1 MEEFTMEPNVN
12 QDAASELTTNKKKIV
27 LAAVAA
33 VIVIAL
39 LGYWYWTKT
48 PQYSLKQMQES
59 VAKHDLA
66 AFNKYVDV
74 DSVTSRAID
83 QLLELKLNDPKDV
96 QDDTTKNFAAGLIK
110 LLKPQLVAVA
120 KDEIKTFVE
129 KGTTETQTPN
139 NPKIK
144 ELLNTGSGKAE
155 FKGVAY
161 TNKDGKIATVGLD
174 MFYPKL
180 NSTTLLEVKMREMDG
195 YWQIAEISNLASF
208 VKKLEELETAKLAE
222 INKQTIAEIN
232 SAIRLENI
240 TITKQS
246 PNRYTKVVAFPSR
259 ITFLTQKE
267 IREFQGLIT
276 VKTQDGKL
284 LLKDTVQ
291 ATVTTTSGK
300 VVDMSWSKEVN
311 MFSQSDNLMFNTPAE
326 QLVVSME
333 FQRLKFSDGTELKL
347 LDKLP

>member
-1 MEEFTMEPNVN
+1 MEPNVN
-12 QDAASELTTNKKKIV
+12 QEAASELTTNKKKIV

-66 AFNKYVDV
+66 AFNKYVDI

-110 LLKPQLVAVA
+110 ILKPQLVAVA
-120 KDEIKTFVE
+120 KEEMKTFVE
-129 KGTTETQTPN
+129 KGTTELPDNQSPN
-139 NPKIK
+139 NPKMK

-161 TNKDGKIATVGLD
+161 TNKDGKIATVGID

-180 NSTTLLEVKMREMDG
+180 NSTTLLEVRMREMDG

-222 INKQTIAEIN
+222 INKQTIHEIN

-246 PNRYTKVVAFPSR
+246 PNRYAKVVTFPSR
-259 ITFLTQKE
+259 ITFLTQKD

-291 ATVTTTSGK
+291 ATGTTTPGK
-300 VVDMSWSKEVN
+300 VVDMTWSKEVN
-311 MFSQSDNLMFNTPAE
+311 MFSQADNLMFNTPAD

>member
-1 MEEFTMEPNVN
+1 MEPTVN
-12 QDAASELTTNKKKIV
+12 PNSANELTSNKKKIV
-27 LAAVAA
+27 LAAVVA

-59 VAKHDLA
+59 VAQHDLA
-66 AFNKYVDV
+66 AFNKYVDI

-110 LLKPQLVAVA
+110 ILKPQLVAVA
-120 KDEIKTFVE
+120 KEEMKTFVE
-129 KGTTETQTPN
+129 KGTTEIPDNQSAN
-139 NPKIK
+139 NPKMK

-246 PNRYTKVVAFPSR
+246 LNRYAKVVAFPSH

-291 ATVTTTSGK
+291 ATATTTPGK

-311 MFSQSDNLMFNTPAE
+311 MFSQADNLMFNTPAE
-326 QLVVSME
+326 QLVISME
-333 FQRLKFSDGTELKL
+333 FQRLKFSDGTELKIL
-347 LDKLP
+347 EKLP

>member
-1 MEEFTMEPNVN
+1 MEPNVN
-12 QDAASELTTNKKKIV
+12 PDSASELTSNKKKIV

-48 PQYSLKQMQES
+48 PQYSLKLMQES
-59 VAKHDLA
+59 VVKHDLA
-66 AFNKYVDV
+66 AFNKYVDI

-110 LLKPQLVAVA
+110 ILKPQLVAVA
-120 KDEIKTFVE
+120 KEEMKTFVE
-129 KGTTETQTPN
+129 KGTTELPDNQSAN
-139 NPKIK
+139 NPKMK

-180 NSTTLLEVKMREMDG
+180 NSTTVLEVKMREMDG

-208 VKKLEELETAKLAE
+208 MKKLEELETAKLAE

-246 PNRYTKVVAFPSR
+246 LNRYAKV
-259 ITFLTQKE
+259 
-267 IREFQGLIT
+267 
-276 VKTQDGKL
+276 
-284 LLKDTVQ
+284 
-291 ATVTTTSGK
+291 
-300 VVDMSWSKEVN
+300 
-311 MFSQSDNLMFNTPAE
+311 
-326 QLVVSME
+326 
-333 FQRLKFSDGTELKL
+333 
-347 LDKLP
+347 

>member
-1 MEEFTMEPNVN
+1 MKPNVN
-12 QDAASELTTNKKKIV
+12 QDVASKLTTNKKKIV
-27 LAAVAA
+27 LTAVAA

-48 PQYSLKQMQES
+48 PQYSLKLMQES
-59 VAKHDLA
+59 VVKHDLA
-66 AFNKYVDV
+66 AFNKYVDI

-83 QLLELKLNDPKDV
+83 QLLELKLNDPRDV

-110 LLKPQLVAVA
+110 ILKPQLVAVA
-120 KDEIKTFVE
+120 KEEIKTFVE
-129 KGTTETQTPN
+129 KGTTELPDSQSPN
-139 NPKIK
+139 NPKMK

-180 NSTTLLEVKMREMDG
+180 NSTTVLEVKMREMDG

-232 SAIRLENI
+232 NAIRLENI

-246 PNRYTKVVAFPSR
+246 PNRYAKVVTFPSR
-259 ITFLTQKE
+259 ITFLTPKD

-284 LLKDTVQ
+284 LLKDTVT
-291 ATVTTTSGK
+291 AAGTTTPGK
-300 VVDMSWSKEVN
+300 VVDMTWSKEVN
-311 MFSQSDNLMFNTPAE
+311 MFSQSDNLMFNTPAD

-333 FQRLKFSDGTELKL
+333 FQRLKFSDGTELKI

>member
-1 MEEFTMEPNVN
+1 MEPNV
-12 QDAASELTTNKKKIV
+12 QDVASKLTTNKKKIV
-27 LAAVAA
+27 LTAVAA

-48 PQYSLKQMQES
+48 PQYSLKLMQES

-66 AFNKYVDV
+66 AFNKYVDI

-110 LLKPQLVAVA
+110 ILKPQLVAVA
-120 KDEIKTFVE
+120 KEEIKTFVE
-129 KGTTETQTPN
+129 KGTTELPDNHN
-139 NPKIK
+139 NPKMK

-161 TNKDGKIATVGLD
+161 TNKDGKIATVGID

-246 PNRYTKVVAFPSR
+246 LNRYAKVVAFPSR
-259 ITFLTQKE
+259 ITFLAQKD

-284 LLKDTVQ
+284 LLKDTVT
-291 ATVTTTSGK
+291 ATGTTTPGK
-300 VVDMSWSKEVN
+300 VVDMTWSKEVN
-311 MFSQSDNLMFNTPAE
+311 MFSQADNLMFNTPAE

-333 FQRLKFSDGTELKL
+333 FQRIKFSDGTELKI

>member
-1 MEEFTMEPNVN
+1 
-12 QDAASELTTNKKKIV
+12 
-27 LAAVAA
+27 
-33 VIVIAL
+33 
-39 LGYWYWTKT
+39 
-48 PQYSLKQMQES
+48 MQES
-59 VAKHDLA
+59 VIKHDLA

-96 QDDTTKNFAAGLIK
+96 QDDTTKNFAAGLVK

-129 KGTTETQTPN
+129 KGTTELPASQAPN

-144 ELLNTGSGKAE
+144 ELLSTGSGKAE

-180 NSTTLLEVKMREMDG
+180 NSTTVLEVKMREMEG

-208 VKKLEELETAKLAE
+208 VKKLEELEAAKLAE
-222 INKQTIAEIN
+222 INKQTITEIN
-232 SAIRLENI
+232 SAIRIENI
-240 TITKQS
+240 SITKQS
-246 PNRYTKVVAFPSR
+246 SNRYAKVVTFPSR
-259 ITFLTQKE
+259 ITFLTQKD
-267 IREFQGLIT
+267 IREFQGMIT

-284 LLKDTVQ
+284 LLKDTVT
-291 ATVTTTSGK
+291 ATGTTTPGK

-326 QLVVSME
+326 QLVISME

>member
-1 MEEFTMEPNVN
+1 M
-12 QDAASELTTNKKKIV
+12 
-27 LAAVAA
+27 
-33 VIVIAL
+33 
-39 LGYWYWTKT
+39 
-48 PQYSLKQMQES
+48 
-59 VAKHDLA
+59 
-66 AFNKYVDV
+66 
-74 DSVTSRAID
+74 
-83 QLLELKLNDPKDV
+83 
-96 QDDTTKNFAAGLIK
+96 
-110 LLKPQLVAVA
+110 
-120 KDEIKTFVE
+120 
-129 KGTTETQTPN
+129 
-139 NPKIK
+139 K

-180 NSTTLLEVKMREMDG
+180 NSTTVLEVKMREMDG

-208 VKKLEELETAKLAE
+208 MKKLEELETAKLAE

-232 SAIRLENI
+232 SAIRLESI

-246 PNRYTKVVAFPSR
+246 LNRYAKVVAFPSR
-259 ITFLTQKE
+259 ITFLSQKD

-291 ATVTTTSGK
+291 ATGTTTPGK

-311 MFSQSDNLMFNTPAE
+311 MFSQADNLMFNTPAD

>member
-1 MEEFTMEPNVN
+1 
-12 QDAASELTTNKKKIV
+12 
-27 LAAVAA
+27 
-33 VIVIAL
+33 
-39 LGYWYWTKT
+39 
-48 PQYSLKQMQES
+48 MQES
-59 VAKHDLA
+59 VVKHDLA
-66 AFNKYVDV
+66 AFNKYVDI

-83 QLLELKLNDPKDV
+83 QLLELKLNDPRDV

-110 LLKPQLVAVA
+110 ILKPQLIAVA
-120 KDEIKTFVE
+120 KEEIKTFVE
-129 KGTTETQTPN
+129 KGTTELPDNQSPN
-139 NPKIK
+139 NSKMK

-155 FKGVAY
+155 FKGVTY
-161 TNKDGKIATVGLD
+161 TNTDGKIATVGLD

-180 NSTTLLEVKMREMDG
+180 NNTTLLEVKMREMDG

-222 INKQTIAEIN
+222 INKQTVAEIN

-246 PNRYTKVVAFPSR
+246 LNRYAKVVAFPNR
-259 ITFLTQKE
+259 ITFLTPKD

-284 LLKDTVQ
+284 LLKDTVT
-291 ATVTTTSGK
+291 ATGTTTPGK
-300 VVDMSWSKEVN
+300 VVDMTWSKEVH
-311 MFSQSDNLMFNTPAE
+311 MFSQADNLMFNTPAD

-333 FQRLKFSDGTELKL
+333 FQWLKFSDGTELKI
-347 LDKLP
+347 LDKLL

>member
-1 MEEFTMEPNVN
+1 MEPNVN
-12 QDAASELTTNKKKIV
+12 QDAASELTSNKKKIV
-27 LAAVAA
+27 LAAIAA

-39 LGYWYWTKT
+39 LSYWYWTKT
-48 PQYSLKQMQES
+48 PQYSLKLMQES

-129 KGTTETQTPN
+129 KGTTELPANQAPN
-139 NPKIK
+139 NPKMK

-180 NSTTLLEVKMREMDG
+180 NSATLLEVKMREMDG

-222 INKQTIAEIN
+222 INKQTVAEIN

-240 TITKQS
+240 TIAKQS
-246 PNRYTKVVAFPSR
+246 PNRYAKVVAFPSR
-259 ITFLTQKE
+259 IAFLTQKE

-284 LLKDTVQ
+284 LLKDTVT
-291 ATVTTTSGK
+291 AAGTTTPGK

-311 MFSQSDNLMFNTPAE
+311 MFSQSDNLMFNTPAD